1 METGLHIVIY
11 TNILEPIHK
20 QFIMYQLLKALKFIH
35 CTGIIHLILKQSN
48 LLINSD
54 LYIKVCEFG
63 LARCIA
69 TSTGKDVVMTN
80 YVAKRWYR
88 VSEILLGLT
97 KYGTQAD
104 MGVLDA
110 YSAYY

>member
-48 LLINSD
+48 LLINND

-63 LARCIA
+63 LACCIA
-69 TSTGKDVVMTN
+69 TSTGKDVVMTD

>member
-1 METGLHIVIY
+1 METGLHTVI
-11 TNILEPIHK
+11 
-20 QFIMYQLLKALKFIH
+20 
-35 CTGIIHLILKQSN
+35 CTSN
-48 LLINSD
+48 LLINND
-54 LYIKVCEFG
+54 LYIKVCAFG
-63 LARCIA
+63 LARCIT
-69 TSTGKDVVMTN
+69 TSTGKDVVMTD

-88 VSEILLGLT
+88 VPEILLGLT